1 MESRG
6 NPRIEGF
13 CAIARAGP
21 QADDFYRRRCGMTDL
36 GADPNYQNLRY
47 FEMTE
52 EQSRVFIEE

>member
-1 MESRG
+1 
-6 NPRIEGF
+6 
-13 CAIARAGP
+13 
-21 QADDFYRRRCGMTDL
+21 MTDL